1 MQCALVIFDIWSS
14 ILWSTDSCQ
23 NKVSADQYH
32 MTISRAQVYS
42 PSRSPIFLKLTADQV
57 MVFSI
62 WSRAHVFLNY
72 INTKKWKG
80 PLLGWAKKVLNIF
93 LSVMDWFHYLIS
105 EKKFQRRVKCSL
117 PLPNLHFLSA
127 NFFMYVTWKAKT
139 DTNALPF
146 NGKNRLLS
154 V

>member
-1 MQCALVIFDIWSS
+1 MFLIVLVETWFKSKMVLHLKEMVGNCAKCHAFRYNNTHEKISQFWLVKSSQFKCNTMQKNGANYKSWSKYAARLGYLWYWSS

-80 PLLGWAKKVLNIF
+80 PLLGLA
-93 LSVMDWFHYLIS
+93 
-105 EKKFQRRVKCSL
+105 
-117 PLPNLHFLSA
+117 
-127 NFFMYVTWKAKT
+127 
-139 DTNALPF
+139 
-146 NGKNRLLS
+146 
-154 V
+154 